1 MSIPFNPRELLA
13 LAIKIEENGFDY
25 YSRMAAQVQ
34 NPAVKELFELLAKAE
49 EQHIVDFNKI
59 RDLMPDQPYEIPEEY
74 NSPEIEGY
82 LRSFADGKVFPH
94 LRSADD
100 IAREIKS
107 EEAAIQ
113 HAISF
118 EKDAIIFFSEIYDM
132 LPADVPERG
141 SVAQLIHQEKIHI
154 AKLYILLGNTTEGH

>member
-13 LAIKIEENGFDY
+13 LAVKIEENGYAY
-25 YSRMAAQVQ
+25 YTRMAKQVQ
-34 NPAVKELFELLAKAE
+34 KPNVKRLFELLANAE
-49 EQHIVDFNKI
+49 QQHIVDFTKI
-59 RDLMPDQPYEIPEEY
+59 RDQLPDQPYEIPEEY

-82 LRSFADGKVFPH
+82 LRSLADGKVFPN
-94 LRSADD
+94 LGNADD
-100 IAREIKS
+100 LAREIKT

-132 LPADVPERG
+132 LPGDMAERG
-141 SVAQLIHQEKIHI
+141 AIAQLIHQEKIHI
-154 AKLYILLGNTTEGH
+154 AKLYILMGNIPTDH